1 MSKSLEYLDDQVV
14 VDLAKRLIKNQS
26 ISGNEKKIAT
36 LMAIE
41 MKKAGFYRVQYDE
54 SNNIVGVMPGLT
66 NGKTLVLA
74 GNIDT
79 VPPGAMINP
88 FDPQEI
94 DGSKLGTKGKVITG
108 RGSCDMKAAL
118 AAMISAG
125 GALKRAR
132 ARLKGDYVV
141 VGLANTKTGNST
153 GLNAVL
159 KKFEIKPDFVISCAP
174 TDLNINTAHPGQA
187 TFELIAKG
195 KMTNIGNSE
204 TSENA
209 ILKMTK
215 IINCIQENTILPE
228 DKQFGKANMIISS
241 IASQPIGESHSVPN
255 LCQALLVRQF
265 FKNENP
271 EKIRNDFLNLL
282 KVNNFK
288 EQDVEINLKRS
299 FNPHEVDPNT
309 DIVSLIQ
316 EANEIAV
323 GKPAKISHWGS
334 GINISEMLDVSF
346 PVVGIGPG
354 NENFAHTPNE
364 HVPVD
369 QVIKAAKIYTALAE
383 KICVQMKVKAQ

>member
-1 MSKSLEYLDDQVV
+1 MSKSIEYLDDQVV
-14 VDLAKRLIKNQS
+14 IDLTKRLIKNQS

-79 VPPGAMINP
+79 VPPGAMVNP
-88 FDPQEI
+88 FEPQEI
-94 DGSKLGTKGKVITG
+94 DGSKIGTKGKVITG
-108 RGSCDMKAAL
+108 RGSCDMKGAL

-125 GALKRAR
+125 SALKRAR

-141 VGLANTKTGNST
+141 VGLANTKTGKST
-153 GLNAVL
+153 GLKSVL
-159 KKFEIKPDFVISCAP
+159 KKFEIKPDYIVSCAP

-187 TFELIAKG
+187 TFEIIAKG

-204 TSENA
+204 IGENA
-209 ILKMTK
+209 ILKMAK
-215 IINCIQENTILPE
+215 IINCIQENTVLPE

-241 IASQPIGESHSVPN
+241 IASDPIGESHSVPN
-255 LCQALLVRQF
+255 ICQALLVRQF

-282 KVNNFK
+282 KTNNFK
-288 EQDVEINLKRS
+288 EQDVEVNLKRS
-299 FNPHEVDPNT
+299 FSPHEVDPKA
-309 DIVSLIQ
+309 DIISIIQ
-316 EANEIAV
+316 DAVEIAT
-323 GKPAKISHWGS
+323 GKQTKTGYWTS
-334 GINISEMLDVSF
+334 GINISEMLDVDF

-364 HVPVD
+364 HVPLD

>member
-1 MSKSLEYLDDQVV
+1 MSKSLEYLENNVV
-14 VDLAKRLIKNQS
+14 IDLTKRLIKNQS
-26 ISGNEKKIAT
+26 PSGNEKKIAT

-79 VPPGAMINP
+79 VPPGSMANP
-88 FDPQEI
+88 FEPQEI
-94 DGSKLGTKGKVITG
+94 DGSKLGSKGKVITG
-108 RGSCDMKAAL
+108 RGSCDMKGAL

-125 GALKRAR
+125 SALKRAR

-141 VGLANTKTGNST
+141 VGLTNTKIGKST

-159 KKFEIKPDFVISCAP
+159 EKFEIKPDYIVACAP

-187 TFELIAKG
+187 TFEITAKG

-204 TSENA
+204 TCENA

-241 IASQPIGESHSVPN
+241 IASEPIGESHSVPN

-271 EKIRNDFLNLL
+271 EKIKNDLLNLL
-282 KVNNFK
+282 KTNSFK
-288 EQDVEINLKRS
+288 EQDVDLNLKRS
-299 FNPHEVDPNT
+299 FAPHEVDSNV
-309 DIVSLIQ
+309 DIISIIQ

-323 GKPAKISHWGS
+323 GKPTKISHWSS
-334 GINISEMLDVSF
+334 GINISEMLDTNF

-354 NENFAHTPNE
+354 NENFAYTPNE
-364 HVPVD
+364 HVSVD

-383 KICVQMKVKAQ
+383 KICVHMKVKAQ